1 MISENYKKEI
11 KNLAGIITCEKCFN
25 SWEREKGDSEPFL
38 CHTCGFDTKEKVFKI
53 KELKKWLKDEYGE
66 LIENIGPGPTDT
78 RPVSDIFMDK
88 FNEKFQ
94 SNDFLSN
101 YNPDKNIFLDDEKEN
116 IKNQNNLY
124 DKEFKDIAKKYK
136 NFKRNKSWKNK

>member
-11 KNLAGIITCEKCFN
+11 KNLAGIITCENCFH
-25 SWEREKGDSEPFL
+25 SWEKEKGDSEPFL
-38 CHTCGFDTKEKVFKI
+38 CHSCGYDNKEKCFKV
-53 KELKKWLKDEYGE
+53 KELKNWIKDKYKE
-66 LIENIGPGPTDT
+66 LNENIGPGPTDT

-94 SNDFLSN
+94 SKDFISN
-101 YNPDKNIFLDDEKEN
+101 YNPDENIFLDDEKEG

-124 DKEFKDIAKKYK
+124 DKEFKNLSKKYR